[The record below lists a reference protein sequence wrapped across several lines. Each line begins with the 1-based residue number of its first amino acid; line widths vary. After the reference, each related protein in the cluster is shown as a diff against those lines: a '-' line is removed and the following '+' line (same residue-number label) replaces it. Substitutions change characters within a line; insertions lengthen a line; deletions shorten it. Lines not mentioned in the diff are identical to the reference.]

1 MANVKHVGKTTAGQ
15 RVVVLFRTVPN
26 ETDSCLVTE
35 TASLP
40 RDYHDRLMELVES
53 EEGQQ
58 SGELADLL
66 NRRFFSDGTNV
77 LNSLHSRGFIKKL
90 STKNVV
96 LTPNTA
102 TSVLLSEV
110 NALIEK
116 QSPANR
122 KPIANELA
130 STADI
135 NASLESISSPELLPE
150 TTPIASNTATD
161 VLLAQA
167 LFHERE
173 AVRLRQLAANSQST
187 PDVKEQKKRGRP
199 PKTASVG

>member
-26 ETDSCLVTE
+26 EKDSCLVTE
-35 TASLP
+35 TATLP

-77 LNSLHSRGFIKKL
+77 LNSLHSKGFIRKL
-90 STKNVV
+90 NTKNVI

-102 TSVLLSEV
+102 TNVLLSEI

-116 QSPANR
+116 QDPANR
-122 KPIANELA
+122 KPMANELA
-130 STADI
+130 STAEV
-135 NASLESISSPELLPE
+135 NASLESISAEALVSEP
-150 TTPIASNTATD
+150 TVVTNSNTN
-161 VLLAQA
+161 LLLMQA
-167 LFHERE
+167 EFHEKE
-173 AVRLRQLAANSQST
+173 AARLRQLVAQSQT
-187 PDVKEQKKRGRP
+187 TTDVKEQKKRGRP